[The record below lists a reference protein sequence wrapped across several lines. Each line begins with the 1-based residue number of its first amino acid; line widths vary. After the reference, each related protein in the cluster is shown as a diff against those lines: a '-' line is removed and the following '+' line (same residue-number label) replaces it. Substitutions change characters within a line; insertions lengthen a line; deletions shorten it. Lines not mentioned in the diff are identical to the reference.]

1 VGSGLGSVRKTGKH
15 TLIFLNIR
23 LFLITIP
30 HYDDIYHKMD
40 IVVMFN
46 DMPMISYDG
55 EKPGWHHVYN
65 GILSPFAN
73 KYKVYIKTE
82 LKSRAKEKEK

>member
-1 VGSGLGSVRKTGKH
+1 MTV
-15 TLIFLNIR
+15 
-23 LFLITIP
+23 
-30 HYDDIYHKMD
+30 
-40 IVVMFN
+40 VVMFN
-46 DMPMISYDG
+46 DMPMISYDY